1 MLATGQGAA
10 AMHDGP
16 DPPKESGFVEAI
28 EVKITGFMAIERDA
42 LNASRIKS
50 DLREPHL
57 GGPYSLQCGGTMPLQ
72 FVIELFLIRKFKS
85 LVISDWHVRF
95 GS

>member
-1 MLATGQGAA
+1 
-10 AMHDGP
+10 
-16 DPPKESGFVEAI
+16 
-28 EVKITGFMAIERDA
+28 MAIERDA

-57 GGPYSLQCGGTMPLQ
+57 GGPFSLQCGGTMPLQ

-85 LVISDWHVRF
+85 LVFRIGMSALGHNADMCSAKVHQ
-95 GS
+95 